1 MLTIHCRSCAK
12 RDERQLE
19 IAVSPKLGTMFEAS
33 ASRRMRLSWG
43 LSEEAA

>member
-1 MLTIHCRSCAK
+1 MLTIHCRSHAD

-19 IAVSPKLGTMFEAS
+19 IAVSPELGTMFEAL
-33 ASRRMRLSWG
+33 ASRMMRLSWG